1 MNDQFANFW
10 EKGWYQPAKHI
21 HSPNFGMRPK
31 QQFPELIAIHSISLP
46 PGEFEN
52 GHIQQLFMNELD
64 WSAHPYF
71 EKIRGMEVSSHFV
84 IDRHGQL
91 TQYVSC
97 DDRAWHA
104 GRSSWQGRSECND
117 WSIGIELEGLEGQ
130 RFEKSQYE
138 TLIYLINAICL
149 QYPIQWIAGHE
160 HIAPGRKIDPG
171 PGFDWPYL
179 ISNVKHLSPSAFPPD
194 VQTK

>member
-1 MNDQFANFW
+1 MNGQFSNFW
-10 EKGWYQPAKHI
+10 ENGWYQPARCI
-21 HSPNFGMRPK
+21 NSPNFGVRP
-31 QQFPELIAIHSISLP
+31 QQQQPELIVIHSISLP

-84 IDRHGQL
+84 IDRHGRL

-97 DDRAWHA
+97 DSRAWHA
-104 GRSSWQGRSECND
+104 GRSSWHGRKECND

-130 RFEKSQYE
+130 NFEHHQYE
-138 TLIYLINAICL
+138 TLIRLVDDICA
-149 QYPIQWIAGHE
+149 QYPIQWVAGHE

-171 PGFDWPYL
+171 SGFNWGKL
-179 ISNVKHLSPSAFPPD
+179 ISNTKRLLPSAFPPE
-194 VQTK
+194 VFTK